1 MKNILLSVLFFTGT
15 ISLSAQIADSYRELP
30 NPVQTDLTQ
39 WNKVN
44 TPKVSWGSTD
54 VRYKKEVPPSVD
66 IKKNLTLSAW
76 KGERVC
82 AQFVIWSGEEIKELN
97 FSAGD
102 LRSGEES
109 IGEEHLTTAFVR
121 YVMTDELN
129 KDGNGGCG
137 QRPDPTKF
145 DSTLVADPIDH
156 ITPSLLIPSHSTQ
169 GGWVSIH
176 IPSQVKAGAYR
187 GTILVKDGE
196 KVISTLGIT
205 VNVGQRTLPPPS
217 EWAFHLDLWQNPYA
231 VARYYQVTP
240 WSKEHFDYMRPHMK
254 LYADAGG
261 KSITASIMHKPW
273 NGQTYDYFE
282 SMVTWIKKADGTWM
296 FDYTVFDKWV
306 EFMMEMG
313 IRKQINCYSMVPW
326 KLSFRYF
333 DQATNSLQSVST
345 QPGEAVYE
353 DMWLAMLRS
362 FAAHLKQKGWFGITY
377 ISMDERP
384 METMLK
390 TLEII
395 RKADKDFKVSLAGA
409 YHKELVYELDDYCVA
424 LRMKYPEDVK
434 RQRKQAGKVT
444 TFYTSCEEA
453 RPNTF
458 SFSPPA
464 ETEWFAWYS
473 AKEGLDGYLRWAL
486 NSWVEHPLQDSR
498 FHTWAAGD
506 TYLIYPGGRSSLR
519 FEHLIDGIQAY
530 EKIRLLK
537 KEYAEKGDK
546 RKLNQLDK
554 ALQLFDETTLKEVP
568 AAEAIG
574 KAKRMLNNFE

>member
-15 ISLSAQIADSYRELP
+15 ISIYAQIADSYRELP

-39 WNKVN
+39 WDKVN

-54 VRYKKEVPPSVD
+54 VRYKKEVPPSVN
-66 IKKNLTLSAW
+66 IRKNLTLSAW

-82 AQFVIWSGEEIKELN
+82 AQFVILSSEEIKELN
-97 FSAGD
+97 FSAGK
-102 LRSGEES
+102 LRNGEES
-109 IGEEHLTTAFVR
+109 IRKEHLTTAFVR

-176 IPSQVKAGAYR
+176 IPSQVKAGTYR

-384 METMLK
+384 MGTMLK

-434 RQRKQAGKVT
+434 QQRKQAGKVT

>member
-1 MKNILLSVLFFTGT
+1 
-15 ISLSAQIADSYRELP
+15 
-30 NPVQTDLTQ
+30 
-39 WNKVN
+39 
-44 TPKVSWGSTD
+44 
-54 VRYKKEVPPSVD
+54 
-66 IKKNLTLSAW
+66 
-76 KGERVC
+76 
-82 AQFVIWSGEEIKELN
+82 
-97 FSAGD
+97 
-102 LRSGEES
+102 
-109 IGEEHLTTAFVR
+109 
-121 YVMTDELN
+121 
-129 KDGNGGCG
+129 
-137 QRPDPTKF
+137 
-145 DSTLVADPIDH
+145 
-156 ITPSLLIPSHSTQ
+156 
-169 GGWVSIH
+169 
-176 IPSQVKAGAYR
+176 
-187 GTILVKDGE
+187 
-196 KVISTLGIT
+196 
-205 VNVGQRTLPPPS
+205 
-217 EWAFHLDLWQNPYA
+217 
-231 VARYYQVTP
+231 
-240 WSKEHFDYMRPHMK
+240 MRPHMK

-384 METMLK
+384 MGTMLK

-486 NSWVEHPLQDSR
+486 NSWVKHPLQDSR

-546 RKLNQLDK
+546 RKLNQIDK

-568 AAEAIG
+568 AAEVIG
-574 KAKRMLNNFE
+574 KARRILNNFE

>member
-15 ISLSAQIADSYRELP
+15 ISIYAQIADSYRELP

-39 WNKVN
+39 WDKVN

-97 FSAGD
+97 FSAED
-102 LRSGEES
+102 LRNGEES
-109 IGEEHLTTAFVR
+109 IGKEHLTTAFVR

-176 IPSQVKAGAYR
+176 IPSLVKAGAYR

-345 QPGEAVYE
+345 QPGEVVYE

-362 FAAHLKQKGWFGITY
+362 FAAHL
-377 ISMDERP
+377 
-384 METMLK
+384 
-390 TLEII
+390 
-395 RKADKDFKVSLAGA
+395 
-409 YHKELVYELDDYCVA
+409 
-424 LRMKYPEDVK
+424 
-434 RQRKQAGKVT
+434 
-444 TFYTSCEEA
+444 
-453 RPNTF
+453 
-458 SFSPPA
+458 
-464 ETEWFAWYS
+464 
-473 AKEGLDGYLRWAL
+473 
-486 NSWVEHPLQDSR
+486 
-498 FHTWAAGD
+498 
-506 TYLIYPGGRSSLR
+506 
-519 FEHLIDGIQAY
+519 
-530 EKIRLLK
+530 
-537 KEYAEKGDK
+537 
-546 RKLNQLDK
+546 
-554 ALQLFDETTLKEVP
+554 
-568 AAEAIG
+568 
-574 KAKRMLNNFE
+574 

>member
-1 MKNILLSVLFFTGT
+1 MKNILLSILFFTGT
-15 ISLSAQIADSYRELP
+15 ISIYAQIADSYRELP

-39 WNKVN
+39 WDKVN

-66 IKKNLTLSAW
+66 IMKNLTLSAW

-82 AQFVIWSGEEIKELN
+82 AQFVIWSSEEIKELN
-97 FSAGD
+97 FSAGE
-102 LRSGEES
+102 LRNGEES
-109 IGEEHLTTAFVR
+109 IGKEHLTTAFVR

-464 ETEWFAWYS
+464 ETEWFAWHS

-486 NSWVEHPLQDSR
+486 NSWVKHPLQDSR

-546 RKLNQLDK
+546 RKLDKIDK

-568 AAEAIG
+568 AAKAIG

>member
-1 MKNILLSVLFFTGT
+1 MKNILFSILFFTGT

-39 WNKVN
+39 WDKVN

-82 AQFVIWSGEEIKELN
+82 AQLVIWSGEEIKELN

-109 IGEEHLTTAFVR
+109 IGKEHLTTAFVR

-156 ITPSLLIPSHSTQ
+156 ITPSLFIPSHSTQ

-254 LYADAGG
+254 LYVDAGG

-362 FAAHLKQKGWFGITY
+362 FATHLKQKGWFGITY

-434 RQRKQAGKVT
+434 RQRKQTGKVT

-498 FHTWAAGD
+498 FRTWAAGD

-546 RKLNQLDK
+546 RKLNQIDK

-574 KAKRMLNNFE
+574 KARRMLNNFE

>member
-15 ISLSAQIADSYRELP
+15 ISIYAQIADSYRELP

-39 WNKVN
+39 WDKVN

-66 IKKNLTLSAW
+66 IMKNLTLSAW

-82 AQFVIWSGEEIKELN
+82 AQFVIWSSEEIKELN
-97 FSAGD
+97 FSAGE
-102 LRSGEES
+102 LRNGEES
-109 IGEEHLTTAFVR
+109 IGKEHLTTAFVR

-137 QRPDPTKF
+137 QRPEPTKF

-486 NSWVEHPLQDSR
+486 NSWVKHPLQDSR

-546 RKLNQLDK
+546 RKLDKIDK

-568 AAEAIG
+568 AAKAIG

>member
-15 ISLSAQIADSYRELP
+15 ISIYAQIADSYRELP

-39 WNKVN
+39 WDKVN

-82 AQFVIWSGEEIKELN
+82 AQFVIWSSEEIKELN
-97 FSAGD
+97 FSAGE
-102 LRSGEES
+102 LRNGEES
-109 IGEEHLTTAFVR
+109 IGKEPLTTAFVR

-145 DSTLVADPIDH
+145 DSTLVADLIDH
-156 ITPSLLIPSHSTQ
+156 ITPSLLIPSYSTQ

-326 KLSFRYF
+326 KLSFQYF

-345 QPGEAVYE
+345 QPGETVYE

-362 FAAHLKQKGWFGITY
+362 FATHLKQKGWFGITY

-546 RKLNQLDK
+546 RKLDKIDK

-568 AAEAIG
+568 AAKAIG
-574 KAKRMLNNFE
+574 KAKRLLNNFE

>member
-1 MKNILLSVLFFTGT
+1 MKNILFSVLFFTGT

-30 NPVQTDLTQ
+30 NPVQTDFTQ
-39 WNKVN
+39 WDKVN
-44 TPKVSWGSTD
+44 TPKVSWGNTD

-82 AQFVIWSGEEIKELN
+82 AQLVIWSGEEIKELN

-109 IGEEHLTTAFVR
+109 IGKERLTTAFVR

-176 IPSQVKAGAYR
+176 IPSQVKTGAYR

-273 NGQTYDYFE
+273 NGQTYDYFK

-362 FAAHLKQKGWFGITY
+362 FATHLKQKGWFGITY

-546 RKLNQLDK
+546 RKLDKIDK

-568 AAEAIG
+568 ATEAIG
-574 KAKRMLNNFE
+574 KARRMLNNFE

>member
-15 ISLSAQIADSYRELP
+15 ISIYAQIADSYRELP

-39 WNKVN
+39 WDKVN
-44 TPKVSWGSTD
+44 TPKVSWGSPD

-66 IKKNLTLSAW
+66 IMKNLTLSAW

-82 AQFVIWSGEEIKELN
+82 AQFVIWSSEEIKELN
-97 FSAGD
+97 FSAGE
-102 LRSGEES
+102 LRNGEES
-109 IGEEHLTTAFVR
+109 IGKEHLTTAFVR

-313 IRKQINCYSMVPW
+313 IRKQINWYSMLPW
-326 KLSFRYF
+326 KLSLRYF

-486 NSWVEHPLQDSR
+486 NSWVKHPLQDSR

-546 RKLNQLDK
+546 RKLDKIDK

-568 AAEAIG
+568 AAKAIG

>member
-15 ISLSAQIADSYRELP
+15 ISIYAQIADSYRELP

-39 WNKVN
+39 WDKVN

-82 AQFVIWSGEEIKELN
+82 AQFVIWSSEEIKELN
-97 FSAGD
+97 FSAGE
-102 LRSGEES
+102 LRNGEES
-109 IGEEHLTTAFVR
+109 IGKEHLTTAFVR

-145 DSTLVADPIDH
+145 DSTLVADLIDH
-156 ITPSLLIPSHSTQ
+156 ITPSLLIPSYSTQ

-282 SMVTWIKKADGTWM
+282 SMVTSIKKADGTWM

-326 KLSFRYF
+326 KLSFQYF

-345 QPGEAVYE
+345 QPGETVYE

-362 FAAHLKQKGWFGITY
+362 FATHLKQKGWFGITY

-546 RKLNQLDK
+546 RKLDKIDK

-568 AAEAIG
+568 AAKAIG

>member
-15 ISLSAQIADSYRELP
+15 ISIYAQIADSYRELP

-39 WNKVN
+39 WDKVN

-82 AQFVIWSGEEIKELN
+82 AQFVIWSSEEIKELN
-97 FSAGD
+97 FSAGE
-102 LRSGEES
+102 LRNGEES
-109 IGEEHLTTAFVR
+109 IGKEHLTTAFVR

-145 DSTLVADPIDH
+145 DSTLVADLIDH
-156 ITPSLLIPSHSTQ
+156 ITPSLLIPSYSTQ

-326 KLSFRYF
+326 KLSFQYF

-345 QPGEAVYE
+345 QPGETVYE

-362 FAAHLKQKGWFGITY
+362 FATHLKQKGWFGITY

-546 RKLNQLDK
+546 RKLDKIDK

-568 AAEAIG
+568 AAKAIG

>member
-15 ISLSAQIADSYRELP
+15 ISIYAQIADSYRELP

-39 WNKVN
+39 WDKVN

-66 IKKNLTLSAW
+66 IMKNLTLSAW

-82 AQFVIWSGEEIKELN
+82 AQFVIWSSEEIKELN
-97 FSAGD
+97 FSAGE
-102 LRSGEES
+102 LRNGEES
-109 IGEEHLTTAFVR
+109 IGKEHLTTAFVR

-273 NGQTYDYFE
+273 NGQTSDYFE

-326 KLSFRYF
+326 KLSLRYF

-444 TFYTSCEEA
+444 TFYTRCEEA

-486 NSWVEHPLQDSR
+486 NSWVKHPLQDSR

-546 RKLNQLDK
+546 RKLDKIDK

-568 AAEAIG
+568 AAKAIG

>member
-39 WNKVN
+39 WDKVN

-54 VRYKKEVPPSVD
+54 VRYKKEVPPSVN
-66 IKKNLTLSAW
+66 IRKNLTLSAW

-82 AQFVIWSGEEIKELN
+82 AQFVIWSSEEIKELN
-97 FSAGD
+97 FSAGE
-102 LRSGEES
+102 LRNGEES
-109 IGEEHLTTAFVR
+109 IGKEHLTTAFVR

-145 DSTLVADPIDH
+145 DSTLVTDPIDH

-345 QPGEAVYE
+345 QPGEVVYE

-395 RKADKDFKVSLAGA
+395 RKADKNFKVSLAGA

-473 AKEGLDGYLRWAL
+473 AKEELDGYLRWAL
-486 NSWVEHPLQDSR
+486 NSWVKHPLQDSR

-546 RKLNQLDK
+546 RKLNQIDK

-568 AAEAIG
+568 AAKAIG

>member
-39 WNKVN
+39 WDKVN

-66 IKKNLTLSAW
+66 IRKNLTLSAW

-102 LRSGEES
+102 LRNGEES
-109 IGEEHLTTAFVR
+109 IGKEHLTTAFVR

-345 QPGEAVYE
+345 QPGEVVYE

-486 NSWVEHPLQDSR
+486 NSWVKHPLQDSR

-519 FEHLIDGIQAY
+519 FEHLINGIQAY

-546 RKLNQLDK
+546 RKLDKIDK
-554 ALQLFDETTLKEVP
+554 ALQLFDETTLKEIP

>member
-15 ISLSAQIADSYRELP
+15 ISIYAQIADSYRELP

-39 WNKVN
+39 WDKVN

-66 IKKNLTLSAW
+66 IMKNLTLSAW

-82 AQFVIWSGEEIKELN
+82 AQFVIWSSEEIKELN
-97 FSAGD
+97 FSAGE
-102 LRSGEES
+102 LRNGEES
-109 IGEEHLTTAFVR
+109 IGKEHLTTAFVR

-486 NSWVEHPLQDSR
+486 NSWVKHPLQDSR

-546 RKLNQLDK
+546 RKLDKIDK

-568 AAEAIG
+568 AAKAIG

>member
-15 ISLSAQIADSYRELP
+15 ISIYAQIADSYRELP

-39 WNKVN
+39 WDKVN

-82 AQFVIWSGEEIKELN
+82 AQFVIWSSEEIKELN
-97 FSAGD
+97 FSAGE
-102 LRSGEES
+102 LRNGEES
-109 IGEEHLTTAFVR
+109 IGKEHLTTAFVR

-156 ITPSLLIPSHSTQ
+156 ITPSLLIPSYSTQ

-326 KLSFRYF
+326 KLSFQYF

-345 QPGEAVYE
+345 QPGETVYE

-362 FAAHLKQKGWFGITY
+362 FATHLKQKGWFGITY

-546 RKLNQLDK
+546 RKLDKIDK

-568 AAEAIG
+568 AVEVIG
-574 KAKRMLNNFE
+574 KARRMLNNFE

>member
-15 ISLSAQIADSYRELP
+15 ISLYAQIADSYRELP

-39 WNKVN
+39 WDKVN

-66 IKKNLTLSAW
+66 IRKNLTLSAW

-97 FSAGD
+97 FSAGE
-102 LRSGEES
+102 LRNGEES
-109 IGEEHLTTAFVR
+109 IGKEHLTTAFVR

>member
-15 ISLSAQIADSYRELP
+15 ISIYAQIADSYRELP

-39 WNKVN
+39 WDKVN

-66 IKKNLTLSAW
+66 IMKNLTLSAW

-82 AQFVIWSGEEIKELN
+82 AQFVIWSSEEIKELN
-97 FSAGD
+97 FSAGE
-102 LRSGEES
+102 LRNGEES
-109 IGEEHLTTAFVR
+109 IGKEHLTTAFVR

-217 EWAFHLDLWQNPYA
+217 ECAFHLDLWQNPYA

-486 NSWVEHPLQDSR
+486 NSWVKHPLQDSR

-546 RKLNQLDK
+546 RKLDKIDK

-568 AAEAIG
+568 AAKAIG

>member
-1 MKNILLSVLFFTGT
+1 MKNILLSVLFFTGI
-15 ISLSAQIADSYRELP
+15 ISLSTQIADSYRELP

-39 WNKVN
+39 WDKVN

-66 IKKNLTLSAW
+66 IRKNLTLSAW

-109 IGEEHLTTAFVR
+109 IGKEHLTTAFVR

-546 RKLNQLDK
+546 RKLDKIDK

-568 AAEAIG
+568 AAKAIG

>member
-15 ISLSAQIADSYRELP
+15 ISIYAQIADSYRELP

-39 WNKVN
+39 WDKVN

-66 IKKNLTLSAW
+66 IMKNLTLSAW

-82 AQFVIWSGEEIKELN
+82 AQFVIWSSEEIKELN
-97 FSAGD
+97 FSAGE
-102 LRSGEES
+102 LRNGEES
-109 IGEEHLTTAFVR
+109 IGKEHLTTAFVR

-453 RPNTF
+453 CPNTF

-486 NSWVEHPLQDSR
+486 NSWVKHPLQDSR

-546 RKLNQLDK
+546 RKLDKIDK

-568 AAEAIG
+568 AAKAIG

>member
-15 ISLSAQIADSYRELP
+15 ISIYAQIADSYRELP

-39 WNKVN
+39 WDKVN

-66 IKKNLTLSAW
+66 IMKNLTLSAW

-82 AQFVIWSGEEIKELN
+82 AQFVIWSSEEIKELN
-97 FSAGD
+97 FSAGE
-102 LRSGEES
+102 LRNGEES
-109 IGEEHLTTAFVR
+109 IGKEHLTTAFVR

-345 QPGEAVYE
+345 
-353 DMWLAMLRS
+353 
-362 FAAHLKQKGWFGITY
+362 
-377 ISMDERP
+377 
-384 METMLK
+384 
-390 TLEII
+390 
-395 RKADKDFKVSLAGA
+395 
-409 YHKELVYELDDYCVA
+409 
-424 LRMKYPEDVK
+424 
-434 RQRKQAGKVT
+434 
-444 TFYTSCEEA
+444 
-453 RPNTF
+453 
-458 SFSPPA
+458 
-464 ETEWFAWYS
+464 
-473 AKEGLDGYLRWAL
+473 
-486 NSWVEHPLQDSR
+486 
-498 FHTWAAGD
+498 
-506 TYLIYPGGRSSLR
+506 
-519 FEHLIDGIQAY
+519 
-530 EKIRLLK
+530 
-537 KEYAEKGDK
+537 
-546 RKLNQLDK
+546 
-554 ALQLFDETTLKEVP
+554 
-568 AAEAIG
+568 
-574 KAKRMLNNFE
+574 

>member
-1 MKNILLSVLFFTGT
+1 MKNFLLSVLFFTGT
-15 ISLSAQIADSYRELP
+15 ISIYAQIADSYRELP

-39 WNKVN
+39 WDKVN

-66 IKKNLTLSAW
+66 IMKNLTLSAW

-82 AQFVIWSGEEIKELN
+82 AQFVIWSSEEIKELN
-97 FSAGD
+97 FSAGE
-102 LRSGEES
+102 LRNGEES
-109 IGEEHLTTAFVR
+109 IGKEHLTTAFVR

-486 NSWVEHPLQDSR
+486 NSWVKHPLQDSR

-546 RKLNQLDK
+546 RKLDKIDK

-568 AAEAIG
+568 AAKAIG

>member
-15 ISLSAQIADSYRELP
+15 ISIYAQIADSYRELP

-39 WNKVN
+39 WDKVN

-97 FSAGD
+97 FSAED
-102 LRSGEES
+102 LRNGEES
-109 IGEEHLTTAFVR
+109 IGKEHLTTAFVR

-345 QPGEAVYE
+345 QPGEVVYE

-486 NSWVEHPLQDSR
+486 NSWVKHPLQDSR

-546 RKLNQLDK
+546 RKLDKIDK

-568 AAEAIG
+568 AVEVIG
-574 KAKRMLNNFE
+574 KARRMLNNFE

>member
-39 WNKVN
+39 WDKVN

-54 VRYKKEVPPSVD
+54 VRYKKEVPPSVN
-66 IKKNLTLSAW
+66 IRKNLTLSAW

-82 AQFVIWSGEEIKELN
+82 AQFVIWSSEEIKELN
-97 FSAGD
+97 FSAGE
-102 LRSGEES
+102 LRNGEES
-109 IGEEHLTTAFVR
+109 IGKEHLTTAFVR

-145 DSTLVADPIDH
+145 DSTLVTDPIDH

-345 QPGEAVYE
+345 QPGEVVYE

-395 RKADKDFKVSLAGA
+395 RKADKNFKVSLAGA

-444 TFYTSCEEA
+444 TFYTSCEKA

-473 AKEGLDGYLRWAL
+473 AKEELDGYLRWAL
-486 NSWVEHPLQDSR
+486 NSWVKHPLQDSR

-546 RKLNQLDK
+546 RKLNQIDK

-568 AAEAIG
+568 AAKAIG

>member
-15 ISLSAQIADSYRELP
+15 ISIYAQIADSYRELP

-39 WNKVN
+39 WDKVN

-66 IKKNLTLSAW
+66 IMKNLTLSAW

-82 AQFVIWSGEEIKELN
+82 AQFVIWSSEEIKELN
-97 FSAGD
+97 FSAGE
-102 LRSGEES
+102 LRNGEES
-109 IGEEHLTTAFVR
+109 IGKEHLTTAFVR

-333 DQATNSLQSVST
+333 DQATNSLQSIST

-486 NSWVEHPLQDSR
+486 NSWVKHPLQDSR

-546 RKLNQLDK
+546 RKLDKIDK

-568 AAEAIG
+568 AAKAIG

>member
-30 NPVQTDLTQ
+30 NPVQTGLTQ
-39 WNKVN
+39 WDKVN

-109 IGEEHLTTAFVR
+109 IGKEHLTTAFVR

-384 METMLK
+384 MGTMLK

-486 NSWVEHPLQDSR
+486 NSWVKHPLQDSR

-546 RKLNQLDK
+546 RKLNQIDK

-568 AAEAIG
+568 AAEVIG
-574 KAKRMLNNFE
+574 KARRILNNFE

>member
-15 ISLSAQIADSYRELP
+15 ISIYAQIADSYRELP

-39 WNKVN
+39 WDKVN

-66 IKKNLTLSAW
+66 IMKNLTLSAW

-82 AQFVIWSGEEIKELN
+82 AQFVIWSSEEIKELN
-97 FSAGD
+97 FSAGE
-102 LRSGEES
+102 LRNGEES
-109 IGEEHLTTAFVR
+109 IGKEHLTTAFVR

-464 ETEWFAWYS
+464 ETEWVAWYS

-486 NSWVEHPLQDSR
+486 NSWVKHPLQDSR

-546 RKLNQLDK
+546 RKLDKIDK

-568 AAEAIG
+568 AAKAIG

>member
-15 ISLSAQIADSYRELP
+15 ISIYAQIADSYRELP

-39 WNKVN
+39 WDKVN

-54 VRYKKEVPPSVD
+54 VRYKKEVPPSVN
-66 IKKNLTLSAW
+66 IRKNLTLSAW

-97 FSAGD
+97 FSAGE
-102 LRSGEES
+102 LRNGEES
-109 IGEEHLTTAFVR
+109 IGKEHLTTAFVR

-176 IPSQVKAGAYR
+176 IPSQVKTGAYR

-345 QPGEAVYE
+345 QPGEVVYE

-537 KEYAEKGDK
+537 KEYVEKGDK
-546 RKLNQLDK
+546 RKLDKIDK
-554 ALQLFDETTLKEVP
+554 ALQLFDETTLKEIP

-574 KAKRMLNNFE
+574 KARRMLNNFE